1 MSLYLSIQGNRSA
14 PYSQTVQEVNI
25 GGWGEEKE
33 KGNIVKYQYLG
44 YLDEFSVH
52 SCNFSVL

>member
-14 PYSQTVQEVNI
+14 PYSQTVQEVNT